1 MALTPMM
8 QQYFKLKEE
17 YPDTILFFRLGDF
30 YEMFFEDAQIASK
43 ELELVLTGRDCGL
56 EERAP
61 MCGIPYHASKNYI
74 GRLVE
79 KGYRVAICEQME
91 DASLA
96 KGLVR
101 RDVVKI
107 ITPGTINDETFLDE
121 DANSYLM
128 AIKHGFAQGNMPQIA
143 LAVTDIT
150 TGDFLTTSFP
160 YDLEVLR
167 SELAKYVPREVLLF
181 KEDEL
186 ADLIRKEYSTTI
198 TIGEDLLPAEE
209 DAVLNHEFTKIQGNV
224 PVNGKLCV
232 LGLVNYL
239 KTTQKMALSN
249 LTSLEA
255 YSVSDTMALDINT
268 RRNLELTENIVDK
281 SKRGSLIWIL
291 DQTVTAMGA
300 RNMRRWIE
308 KPLIVGQEI
317 NNRLDAVDALYRD
330 LGFTEELRETLKGVY
345 DIERMSGKVAQK
357 SINPRELL
365 SLKNSLLRIP
375 KIKEL
380 LGRINYGV
388 LEDLHDELDE
398 LSDVAQLI
406 DLAIADD
413 AGVISKEGE
422 IIKDGYNQEVDELR
436 DIKSH
441 GRQWIAA
448 LEAQERKFSGI
459 NSLKIGFNKVFGYYI
474 EITRANFDKIP
485 EGRYIRKQTLA
496 NSERYITEELKE
508 MEEKILGAE
517 EKLQVLEYDL
527 FSTVRDQVEEATER
541 LKGTA
546 MVIAQLDCY
555 AAFAKVALD
564 RSYVRPTF
572 NQEGRM
578 EVTDGRHPVVEA
590 MIPRGEFVANDT
602 LLDFKNNNF
611 LIITGPN
618 MSGKST
624 YMRQVALIT
633 LMAQIGSFVPAVA
646 ADLSITDRIFT
657 RIGASDD
664 LSGGKSTFMVEMTE
678 VSNILKNATHDSL
691 ILLDEVGRGTS
702 TYDGMA
708 IAWSMTEHLMKE
720 DGIKAR
726 TLFATHYHEL
736 MALEQQMPGVKN
748 YSVAV
753 KKVGHSIIFLR
764 KIIEGGA
771 DESYGVEVAKLAGLP
786 KEVIHRAREILNGL
800 EATGN
805 KKTIKERTEKLQ
817 QLNFMDVLMN
827 EALPEGQ
834 EVLETIKNLDLNGM
848 NPMEAM
854 MKLYDLQTQLK
865 GDDGDGL

>member
-17 YPDTILFFRLGDF
+17 YPDCILFFRLGDF
-30 YEMFFEDAQIASK
+30 YEMFFEDALVASK

-74 GRLVE
+74 GRLVD
-79 KGYRVAICEQME
+79 KGYRIAICEQME
-91 DASLA
+91 DPALA
-96 KGLVR
+96 KGIVR

-128 AIKHGFAQGNMPQIA
+128 AVKKGFADGSMPQIS

-150 TGDFLTTSFP
+150 TGDFLTASFP

-167 SELAKYVPREVLLF
+167 SEIAKYAPREILLF
-181 KEDEL
+181 EDDEL
-186 ADLIRKEYSTTI
+186 ADLIRKEYGVTLTVQPH
-198 TIGEDLLPAEE
+198 LLPEE
-209 DAVLNHEFTKIQGNV
+209 ADAVLNHEFTRIRGNV
-224 PVNGKLCV
+224 PVNGKRCV
-232 LGLVNYL
+232 LGLVGYL

-255 YSVSDTMALDINT
+255 YAVSDTMALDINT

-300 RNMRRWIE
+300 RNLRRWIE
-308 KPLIVGQEI
+308 KPLIVAQEI
-317 NNRLDAVDALYRD
+317 NNRLDAVEALYSD
-330 LGFTEELRETLKGVY
+330 LAFTEELRETLKGVY

-357 SINPRELL
+357 NINPRELL
-365 SLKNSLLRIP
+365 SLKNSLLRVPRIR
-375 KIKEL
+375 EL
-380 LGRINYGV
+380 LSRVRYGV
-388 LEDLHDELDE
+388 LEELHDQLDE
-398 LSDVAQLI
+398 LTDITDLI
-406 DLAIADD
+406 ERAIDDD
-413 AGVISKEGE
+413 AGVTSKDGE
-422 IIKDGYNQEVDELR
+422 IIKAGYSEAVDELR

-448 LEAQERKFSGI
+448 LEAEERKITGI
-459 NSLKIGFNKVFGYYI
+459 SSLKIGFNKVFGYYI
-474 EITRANFDKIP
+474 EITKANFSKIP
-485 EGRYIRKQTLA
+485 EGRYVRKQTLA
-496 NSERYITEELKE
+496 NAERYITQDLKE

-517 EKLQVLEYDL
+517 EKLQDLEYEL
-527 FSTVRDQVEEATER
+527 FAGVRDVVEAATDR
-541 LKGTA
+541 LKTTA
-546 MVIAQLDCY
+546 TVLAQLDCY
-555 AAFAKVALD
+555 GAFAKVALD

-572 NQEGRM
+572 NRDGVIRIR
-578 EVTDGRHPVVEA
+578 DGRHPVVEA

-602 LLDFKNNNF
+602 LLDFKKNNF

-618 MSGKST
+618 MAGKST

-633 LMAQIGSFVPAVA
+633 LMAQVGSFVPAQT
-646 ADLSITDRIFT
+646 ADLSVTDRIFT

-708 IAWSMTEHLMKE
+708 IAWSVTEHLMKE
-720 DGIKAR
+720 DGIRAR

-736 MALEQQMPGVKN
+736 IALEKQLPGVRN

-753 KKVGHSIIFLR
+753 REVGHSIVFLR

-786 KEVIHRAREILNGL
+786 QEVIGRAREILYGL
-800 EATGN
+800 EDTG
-805 KKTIKERTEKLQ
+805 KKKKIRERTEKIQ
-817 QLNFMDVLMN
+817 QLNFMDVLLR
-827 EALPEGQ
+827 EDASEGQ
-834 EVLETIKNLDLNGM
+834 EVLEKLKNLDLNGM

-854 MKLYDLQTQLK
+854 MKLYELQNQLK
-865 GDDGDGL
+865 GDDGAGI